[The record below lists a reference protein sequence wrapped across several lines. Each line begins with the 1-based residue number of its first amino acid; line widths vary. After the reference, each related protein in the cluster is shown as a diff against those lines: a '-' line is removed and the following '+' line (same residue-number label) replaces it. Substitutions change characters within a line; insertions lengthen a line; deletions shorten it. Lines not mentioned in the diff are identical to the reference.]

1 MAKTTEPAPIINGYT
16 NGHVEFPADSLDLL
30 ERDELVQMLRSMM
43 NGGIVV
49 NFHGKRTAQEIDKKV
64 RPRQTIIKKE
74 LSVGTAEAQA
84 RNMIIEGENLQA
96 MVTLYKERGQVD
108 LILTDP
114 PYNTGG
120 TFRYND
126 KWDTDPNDPDLG
138 QLVKMEDGSRHTKW
152 MKAMLPRL
160 NMMHAMLKPNGVL
173 AICID
178 DNELF
183 HLGMMLDEIFGENN
197 RIGIINWQ
205 KSYSPKSQNTHLSTA
220 TEYVLVYAKDKDLAK
235 TGLLAR
241 DAAMNARYWNPD
253 NDPDGDWK
261 RQGDPTAKDPQE
273 GGMYAIHS
281 PFTGKLY
288 YPAAN
293 THWRH
298 PKKQMLAWLKEW
310 QVEYSEVE
318 IGDDS
323 GGALLITGYDHHSP
337 SSQANAKIIA
347 QAKELATERLKQGH
361 WPKLHFGEKGTA
373 GPNLK
378 RHLQFVKQGKVP
390 LTYWA
395 DDEYDEPDVLGA
407 QSWPHAE
414 SGHSQTGINELDS
427 IVGRGHGFST
437 VKPLKLMKKL
447 IQLWCPPG
455 GLVLDPYAGSGTTG
469 HAVLELNAE
478 AGANRRFILVE
489 QGSPDRG
496 DKYARSLTQV
506 RLKRV
511 ITGERAKGKAKP
523 IESGFQFRMLTTKI
537 DSRTVLTMRKDEL
550 IDLLITSHWD
560 SSRRASCGLIRIDD
574 PAYKYLVGRN
584 DHNEGYFLIW
594 NGGDQVGKLDAD
606 NYAIVLQEAK
616 RAQLKQP
623 YHVYAR
629 YEIYQSRNVV
639 FYKVPDKILAHL
651 GLNESSDA
659 FNEAEECI

>member
-1 MAKTTEPAPIINGYT
+1 MIIKGRPHGNAGNLARYLLT
-16 NGHVEFPADSLDLL
+16 PKKGEKEFLMDL
-30 ERDELVQMLRSMM
+30 RDAASDD
-43 NGGIVV
+43 I
-49 NFHGKRTAQEIDKKV
+49 QEIDKKV

-74 LSVGTAEAQA
+74 LSVGSAEAQA

-235 TGLLAR
+235 TGLLER

-253 NDPDGDWK
+253 DDPDGDWK

-273 GGMYAIHS
+273 GGMYAIQS

-298 PKKQMLAWLKEW
+298 TKKQMLAWLREW
-310 QVEYSEVE
+310 QVPYSEVE
-318 IGDDS
+318 IGDGE
-323 GGALLITGYDHHSP
+323 GGALLITGYDNQSP
-337 SSQANAKIIA
+337 KSKANAKIIA
-347 QAKELATERLKQGH
+347 EAKEAATERLKQGH
-361 WPKLHFGEKGTA
+361 WPKLHFGPKGTS

-378 RHLQFVKQGKVP
+378 RHLKFVKQGKVP

-395 DDEYDEPDVLGA
+395 DDDYDEPDVLGA
-407 QSWPHAE
+407 QSWPHKE

-469 HAVLELNAE
+469 HAVLELNSE
-478 AGANRRFILVE
+478 AGTNRRFIMIE
-489 QGSPDRG
+489 QGSPERG

-523 IESGFQFRMLTTKI
+523 IDSGFQFRMLTTKI
-537 DSRTVLTMRKDEL
+537 DSKTVLTMRKDEL
-550 IDLLITSHWD
+550 IDLLITSHWETN
-560 SSRRASCGLIRIDD
+560 RRASSGLIRIDD

-584 DHNEGYFLIW
+584 DQNEGYFLIW

-639 FYKVPDKILAHL
+639 FYKVPDKILQKP
-651 GLNESSDA
+651 S
-659 FNEAEECI
+659 